1 MHTTTTD
8 YILSGRTWARGWN
21 RYEAKTM
28 NLLIGIL
35 VLALVLGFMIG
46 ILLSL
51 QLSLPWFLSL
61 VMVLLPGVGMLFVG
75 IVLARAVVPFAWDML
90 LTKDLEN

>member
-1 MHTTTTD
+1 MQKTTTD
-8 YILSGRTWARGWN
+8 YILSGRIWARGWN

-35 VLALVLGFMIG
+35 VLALVLGFVIG

-51 QLSLPWFLSL
+51 QLSPSWLLSL
-61 VMVLLPGVGMLFVG
+61 VIVLLSGVGMLFVG
-75 IVLARAVVPFAWDML
+75 IVLARAVVPFVWDTL

>member
-1 MHTTTTD
+1 MKPETTD
-8 YILSGRTWARGWN
+8 YVLSGRTWARGWN

-35 VLALVLGFMIG
+35 ILALVLGFVIG

-51 QLSLPWFLSL
+51 QFNLPWFLAL
-61 VMVLLPGVGMLFVG
+61 VMVLLSGVGMLFVG
-75 IVLARAVVPFAWDML
+75 IVLARAVVPFVWDTL

>member
-1 MHTTTTD
+1 
-8 YILSGRTWARGWN
+8 
-21 RYEAKTM
+21 M

-35 VLALVLGFMIG
+35 VLALVLGFVIG

-51 QLSLPWFLSL
+51 QLSPSWLLSL
-61 VMVLLPGVGMLFVG
+61 VIVLLSGVGMLFVG
-75 IVLARAVVPFAWDML
+75 IVLARAVVPFVWDTL